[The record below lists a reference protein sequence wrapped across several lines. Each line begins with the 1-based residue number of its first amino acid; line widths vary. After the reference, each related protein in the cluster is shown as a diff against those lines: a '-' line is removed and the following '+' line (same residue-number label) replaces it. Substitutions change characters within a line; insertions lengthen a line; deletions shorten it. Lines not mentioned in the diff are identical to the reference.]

1 MHKCKKSLLTKVT
14 ILYLCALVVLK
25 IVLLSELINVVN
37 MISRRIKMDTK
48 ELDDYIKDLNEE
60 YDKYNK
66 KLIQPLAYSFIVSKL
81 FKEIERAKD
90 FKNAVKGIKDYG
102 CKKVGDYL
110 YAEIFVTPCR
120 AYIQF
125 SFSEGVPEFDEDDQD
140 TEEYL
145 LRRVKYMLLS
155 LIKSSGLGATFEMEE
170 TSQRNAFL
178 NAIKYIFEPTYAQ
191 EATIDTIVNAIV
203 DKEEGIDL

>member
-1 MHKCKKSLLTKVT
+1 MNTKLLD
-14 ILYLCALVVLK
+14 
-25 IVLLSELINVVN
+25 N
-37 MISRRIKMDTK
+37 
-48 ELDDYIKDLNEE
+48 YIKDLNEE

-66 KLIQPLAYSFIVSKL
+66 KLIQPLAYTFIASKL
-81 FKEIERAKD
+81 FKEIERAKELRE
-90 FKNAVKGIKDYG
+90 AVKDIKDYG

-110 YAEIFVTPCR
+110 YAEIFLSPSR

-145 LRRVKYMLLS
+145 LRKVEYMLLS
-155 LIKSSGLGATFEMEE
+155 LIKYGGFEATFEMKEP
-170 TSQRNAFL
+170 SQRNAFL

-191 EATIDTIVNAIV
+191 EATIDTIVKAIV